1 MAVNGSLSLAVRV
14 HEDVL
19 WAKQEVK
26 RFAEALPFSV
36 QDLARIEVTATEL
49 ASNMVKHAHGGS
61 LVVQRV
67 ARDGLVGMRMVAQDK
82 GPGIAD
88 LGVVLKAG
96 YSTAGSLGVGLSAV
110 QEYMDKFEMT
120 SEVGVG
126 TRVEVEK
133 WAR

>member
-1 MAVNGSLSLAVRV
+1 MAVSGSLSLAVRAQ
-14 HEDVL
+14 EDVL

-49 ASNMVKHAHGGS
+49 ASNMVKHAHGGG
-61 LVVQRV
+61 LVVQRI
-67 ARDGLVGMRMVAQDK
+67 ARDGLTGLRLVAQDK

>member
-1 MAVNGSLSLAVRV
+1 MAVSGSLSLAVRAL
-14 HEDVL
+14 EDVL

-26 RFAEALPFSV
+26 RFAEALAFSV

-67 ARDGLVGMRMVAQDK
+67 ARDGQAGLRMVAQDK

-88 LGVVLKAG
+88 LTVVLKAG

-120 SEVGVG
+120 SELGVG

-133 WAR
+133 WVR